1 MRKLIFGLVLLALP
15 AAITIP
21 ALPQLPSFGTAH
33 SAPNALNRAAATPS
47 VDEPVTVT
55 STKQEPVQ
63 VSQSDGAVIIAISTS
78 VLTLVGVMF
87 NGIMAYLMKKL
98 SMRAERVEQ
107 QAQATTAKI
116 NETSETVKVVHA
128 LVNSNMRAALAEAL
142 DFAQRLAELSKKP
155 ADLALAERARQRL
168 EAHDAGQALAD
179 EAAAARNRTRRIGDK
194 ANV

>member
-15 AAITIP
+15 AAITLP

-33 SAPNALNRAAATPS
+33 SAPANALTRTA
-47 VDEPVTVT
+47 DEPVAVT

-98 SMRAERVEQ
+98 SMRAERVEA
-107 QAQATTAKI
+107 QAQETTVKI

-128 LVNSNMRAALAEAL
+128 LVNSNMRAALAESL
-142 DFAQRLAELSKKP
+142 DFAQRLADLSKKP

-168 EAHDAGQALAD
+168 AAHDAGQALAD
-179 EAAAARNRTRRIGDK
+179 QAAASRNRKRRVGDK
-194 ANV
+194 EVNA